1 MKPVRAFL
9 LLAALSF
16 IGLSQTKAE
25 QLSVSVSSVVAMTL
39 IANIHNFGPAKVH
52 TLRQAP
58 GVLWSIEFGDELLLG
73 IGPLDLARFRAM
85 PNMREG
91 VGAVAPNEL
100 LLREHACLDEARV
113 PAIGVVGGYELIRQ
127 PPALVRYAKA
137 RGAKWRTVPA
147 DGVVS
152 YAVRNRSTAKHIKAA
167 EPGVQAIVARVS
179 GSRWRESLL
188 SLSSFQR
195 NTFNPQ
201 LSQAHDWILAQF
213 QQTGL
218 STSSFSYSLAASAA
232 CPGSAPITLANPIA
246 EKRGSVR
253 PNEWIVIGAHYD
265 SRNINRCEVSG
276 IQPGANDN
284 ASGCAAVMELA
295 RVFANVPTDRSLR
308 FICFSGEEQ
317 GLLGSYRYVQALSA
331 AGELGRVKLMINL
344 DMIAHDPSA
353 TFKARIETTP
363 EFQTLYPLFASA
375 AVDYAPELNLIQA
388 TGTQAY
394 SDHWPFIASGVPS
407 IFTWEDGAAIY
418 PQYHTAQD
426 TFANMSNAEGLAQ
439 GVMRMDA
446 AVIAQQVGLLSDF
459 FDGFE

>member
-1 MKPVRAFL
+1 MQQISVFMIATLCFSS
-9 LLAALSF
+9 AALHAA
-16 IGLSQTKAE
+16 AE
-25 QLSVSVSSVVAMTL
+25 PTHATASAEVAPTL
-39 IANIHNFGPAKVH
+39 IANIHNYGPAKVQA
-52 TLRQAP
+52 LRQAQ
-58 GVLWSIEFGDELLLG
+58 GVLWSIELGDELLLG
-73 IGPLDLARFRAM
+73 ITPSALAHFRAKA
-85 PNMREG
+85 NMREG
-91 VGAVAPNEL
+91 VGSVAPNEL

-127 PPALVRYAKA
+127 PPALVRYANA
-137 RGAKWRTVPA
+137 RGAKQLAVPA

-152 YAVRNRSTAKHIKAA
+152 YAVRNRAPAKQISAIDPA
-167 EPGVQAIVARVS
+167 IQALVARVQ
-179 GSRWRESLL
+179 GARWRESVLTL
-188 SLSSFQR
+188 SGYHR

-201 LSQAHDWILAQF
+201 LTQAHDWILSQFAQA
-213 QQTGL
+213 GL
-218 STSSFSYSLAASAA
+218 TTSSFNYSLAASEG
-232 CPGSAPITLANPIA
+232 CPGSAAITLANPIA
-246 EKRGSVR
+246 EKRGSLR

-276 IQPGANDN
+276 TQPGANDN
-284 ASGCAAVMELA
+284 GSGCAAVMELA

-308 FICFSGEEQ
+308 FMCFSGEEQ

-331 AGELGRVKLMINL
+331 AGALGRIKLMINL
-344 DMIAHDPSA
+344 DMIGHDPSA
-353 TFKARIETTP
+353 TFKARIETTA
-363 EFQTLYPLFASA
+363 EYQTLYPLFADA
-375 AVDYAPELNLIQA
+375 AAHYAPELSLIQA

-394 SDHWPFIASGVPS
+394 SDHWPFIANGVPG

-446 AVIAQQVGLLSDF
+446 AVIAQQARLLSDF

>member
-9 LLAALSF
+9 LFALSF
-16 IGLSQTKAE
+16 VGVAQSGAE
-25 QLSVSVSSVVAMTL
+25 PAAATVSSEVAATL
-39 IANIHNFGPAKVH
+39 IANIHNFGPAKVQA
-52 TLRQAP
+52 LRQAP

-73 IGPLDLARFRAM
+73 IQPKALARFRAM

-91 VGAVAPNEL
+91 VGALAPNQL

-127 PPALVRYAKA
+127 PASLVRYAKT
-137 RGAKWRTVPA
+137 RGSKWLTVPA

-152 YAVRNRSTAKHIKAA
+152 YAVRNRAAAKRIGAA
-167 EPGVQAIVARVS
+167 DPAVQSIVARVS

-188 SLSSFQR
+188 SLSSYQR

-201 LSQAHDWILAQF
+201 LSQAHDWILTQF
-213 QQTGL
+213 EQARL
-218 STSSFSYSLAASAA
+218 STSSFSYSLDASAA
-232 CPGSAPITLANPIA
+232 CPASAAITLANPIA

-265 SRNINRCEVSG
+265 SRNTNRCEVSG

-295 RVFANVPTDRSLR
+295 RVFANVATDRSLR

-331 AGELGRVKLMINL
+331 AGELGRIKLMINL
-344 DMIAHDPSA
+344 DMIGHDPSA

-363 EFQTLYPLFASA
+363 EFQSLYPLFAA
-375 AVDYAPELNLIQA
+375 AAADYAPELNLIQA

-394 SDHWPFIASGVPS
+394 SDHWPFIVNGVPG
-407 IFTWEDGAAIY
+407 IFTWQDGAAIY

-446 AVIAQQVGLLSDF
+446 AVIAQQAGLLSDF
-459 FDGFE
+459 SDGFE